1 MLQIAA
7 GKNMD
12 LEKCLDASI
21 NNAANCPK
29 EV

>member
-21 NNAANCPK
+21 NIAANCP